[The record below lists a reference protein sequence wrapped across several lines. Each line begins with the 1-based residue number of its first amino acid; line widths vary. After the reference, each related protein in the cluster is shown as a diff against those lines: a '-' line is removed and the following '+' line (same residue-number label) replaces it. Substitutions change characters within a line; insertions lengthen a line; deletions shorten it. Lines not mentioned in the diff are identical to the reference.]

1 MGIELLAPVDD
12 LVGLE
17 RAAVGGRR
25 APSRATIRRSA
36 GRSRSSR
43 EDPARPRRSRSPA
56 RVQMPL
62 YHLMGGGPWRRTV
75 FLRPD
80 GTVPD
85 EADWVAVPLFVHPR
99 LDPSTWKLLPGT
111 GTGEAWTIYRRV
123 G

>member
-1 MGIELLAPVDD
+1 
-12 LVGLE
+12 
-17 RAAVGGRR
+17 
-25 APSRATIRRSA
+25 
-36 GRSRSSR
+36 
-43 EDPARPRRSRSPA
+43 
-56 RVQMPL
+56 MPL
-62 YHLMGGGPWRRTV
+62 YQVMGGGPWRRTV

-99 LDPSTWKLLPGT
+99 LDPAAWRLLPGT